1 MINTLFPQAQPKA
14 PRKNILGLMGDT
26 FENTIETLI
35 GGGGYTTEN
44 RETSAE
50 RGFQP
55 SSFETEQTVN
65 RPTIGGSSE
74 IMFNN
79 PDETGLR
86 AARQIIEQAQTT
98 NQGIEQADQIKDIR
112 EEVRFEVAGMSD
124 AQLATEG
131 DFSNTSVTNR
141 SIVRSVANRMWIF
154 LKRVASKLA
163 DQKEKTAISIG
174 ETKNTGK
181 FAVGE
186 NDLINNET
194 QGWKNTPG

>member
-163 DQKEKTAISIG
+163 DQKEKTAISVE